1 MAIDRDLEKQAQQ
14 LAKEIQETKSVFYD
28 LETASKKKNVTGWT
42 DSKHDTA
49 RPITFSAYEPTSGT
63 MLGGKGNEIL
73 IDLGSE
79 EANLSAAED
88 AMNIFKNDKLIES
101 SKQLRQ
107 LLLNR
112 ADADLAELEKV
123 KIQLKK
129 GSADYASVA
138 AAYKAKKKNIS
149 QILTEI
155 NKTFGKNIT
164 MVGFNNKGFYDD
176 ETGFDDQIMRTLAE
190 KYNAKHKDVKAT
202 TRVANATNRLFGY
215 GNTKDVR
222 NAVLKIFE
230 ENRVQNARFTGHTNL
245 QDLALLVR
253 GHGANAAHSADDDV
267 QTTKAVA
274 DELTKKGNIYEK
286 FAKAIAQAMEKKGLT
301 DFNTRGEGVDSTH
314 YKQLF
319 DAVYQE
325 MVLAVQQNAASGKN
339 ATDIDVDTIVDTYMS
354 KATGQ
359 TYGYRKNA
367 FVVST

>member
-14 LAKEIQETKSVFYD
+14 LAKEIQETKAVFYD

-42 DSKHDTA
+42 DEKTDTA

-63 MLGGKGNEIL
+63 LLGGKGNEIL

-88 AMNIFKNDKLIES
+88 AMNIFKNGKLIES

-123 KIQLKK
+123 KVELKK
-129 GSADYASVA
+129 GNADYASVA
-138 AAYKAKKKNIS
+138 AAYKAKKKNIK

-155 NKTFGKNIT
+155 NKTFGKDIT
-164 MVGFNNKGFYDD
+164 MVGFNNKGLYDD

-230 ENRVQNARFTGHTNL
+230 ENRIQNARFTGHTNL

-274 DELTKKGNIYEK
+274 DELAKKDGNIYEK
-286 FAKAIAQAMEKKGLT
+286 FAQAIAKAMKRKGLSNFDT
-301 DFNTRGEGVDSTH
+301 KGQGVNTTY
-314 YKQLF
+314 YK
-319 DAVYQE
+319 
-325 MVLAVQQNAASGKN
+325 
-339 ATDIDVDTIVDTYMS
+339 
-354 KATGQ
+354 
-359 TYGYRKNA
+359 
-367 FVVST
+367 

>member
-1 MAIDRDLEKQAQQ
+1 
-14 LAKEIQETKSVFYD
+14 
-28 LETASKKKNVTGWT
+28 
-42 DSKHDTA
+42 
-49 RPITFSAYEPTSGT
+49 
-63 MLGGKGNEIL
+63 
-73 IDLGSE
+73 
-79 EANLSAAED
+79 
-88 AMNIFKNDKLIES
+88 
-101 SKQLRQ
+101 
-107 LLLNR
+107 
-112 ADADLAELEKV
+112 
-123 KIQLKK
+123 
-129 GSADYASVA
+129 
-138 AAYKAKKKNIS
+138 
-149 QILTEI
+149 
-155 NKTFGKNIT
+155 

-245 QDLALLVR
+245 QELALLVR